1 RQADLIKTTV
11 HSARSISPTQVLQL
25 IKLLSFGDSQIAVVK
40 TCYNY
45 TNNRGS
51 YASVVGTAITH
62 RSAKAEL
69 NECIRQQNKMFK
81 PPEDKCGDAFKVVPY
96 GIACG
101 NGYYCSIEWTGNVSW
116 KDK

>member
-1 RQADLIKTTV
+1 
-11 HSARSISPTQVLQL
+11 
-25 IKLLSFGDSQIAVVK
+25 
-40 TCYNY
+40 
-45 TNNRGS
+45 
-51 YASVVGTAITH
+51 
-62 RSAKAEL
+62 
-69 NECIRQQNKMFK
+69 KMFK